1 MESIQGWIETVTQTY
16 TIMDVVIAIAIILLA
31 IGLSVPIAT
40 LGEKLFHWNHKP
52 KKQEKKQSPFY
63 KPLKGAVILVGIYA
77 AILVMHPSKEVVAFG
92 TTAFRIGIIWAVAI
106 GVANL
111 LDPKNKL
118 FSMFQKQKTL
128 QTNETLTKFTGK
140 IVKVIVYVIAAF
152 LSIAELGYDITG
164 VITGLGLGGVVLALA
179 AQDLAKSLF
188 GGFIILID
196 KPFLVGDWIKVLEYE
211 GTVEDITFRSTRIR
225 TLDNME
231 VVVQNAYMAE
241 ASIMNYSRM
250 GKRRYALQFL
260 LPLETPSSTIQQV
273 MKRIRL
279 VLQTNPNLLP
289 DQIEVHYSR
298 IDATG
303 IQIEVSVY
311 TTVVSMYPYFGVRD
325 EVNNMVLNILE
336 SENLHM
342 SYTGQ
347 NVYVNP

>member
-1 MESIQGWIETVTQTY
+1 MESIQGWITGFTNSY
-16 TIMDVVIAIAIILLA
+16 TAMDIVIAIAIILFA
-31 IGLSVPIAT
+31 IGMSGVIAG
-40 LGEKLFHWNHKP
+40 LGVKLLHWNNKP
-52 KKQEKKQSPFY
+52 KKGEKKQSPFY
-63 KPLKGAVILVGIYA
+63 KPIKGAIILAGIYA
-77 AILVMHPSKEVVAFG
+77 AMVVMHPSPEIMQIG
-92 TTAFRIGIIWAVAI
+92 TMVFRIGIIWAVAF
-106 GVANL
+106 GVSNL
-111 LDPKNKL
+111 LEPKNKL
-118 FSMFQKQKTL
+118 FSVFQKQKTI
-128 QTNETLTKFTGK
+128 QNNETLTKFTGK
-140 IVKVIVYVIAAF
+140 IVKVVVYVIAVF

-225 TLDNME
+225 TLDNMQ

-260 LPLETPSSTIQQV
+260 LPLETPSSTIQQI

-279 VLQTNPNLLP
+279 VLQTNPNLIP

-303 IQIEVSVY
+303 IQIEISVY
-311 TTVVSMYPYFGVRD
+311 TTVVSMFPYFGVRD